1 MLDIRSSIFVAAG
14 LTILVFA
21 AASQPSTKPLRML
34 DDVRDRRYCEL
45 FVVKRQGAGLAA
57 DVYNTLGLNDCPQAA
72 WDALDTAKV
81 ASEFGAVRVIRNGP
95 RHFLMDRL
103 ASGDVT
109 RNASDI
115 QGLGMRPVATMK
127 LGLLDLV
134 EKRAFYVE
142 RTIGRTTDW
151 IFLTGKPVYELIS
164 PKGQVYVMQ
173 SYSQIV
179 DPSLAY
185 TDLATLG
192 SRLKPPKGW
201 QYRGR
206 TLTADLIAQAR
217 GEAHIIQDELQNTY
231 QRLPRP

>member
-1 MLDIRSSIFVAAG
+1 MTKPINRSS
-14 LTILVFA
+14 TIEFA
-21 AASQPSTKPLRML
+21 QSSTPPMKAL

-45 FVVKRQGAGLAA
+45 FVVKRQGAGLVA

-164 PKGQVYVMQ
+164 PKGAAPTDILDARAVYENA
-173 SYSQIV
+173 
-179 DPSLAY
+179 LEAY
-185 TDLATLG
+185 FAGDFERAAALFAGAFEFTPG
-192 SRLKPPKGW
+192 
-201 QYRGR
+201 
-206 TLTADLIAQAR
+206 
-217 GEAHIIQDELQNTY
+217 
-231 QRLPRP
+231 

>member
-45 FVVKRQGAGLAA
+45 FVVKRQGAHLAA

-72 WDALDTAKV
+72 WDAIDTAKL
-81 ASEFGAVRVIRNGP
+81 ASELGAVRVIRNGP
-95 RHFLMDRL
+95 RHFIMDRL

-109 RNASDI
+109 NNVTDM
-115 QGLGMRPVATMK
+115 QGLGMRVVGTMS
-127 LGLLDLV
+127 LSLLELV

-142 RTIGRTTDW
+142 RTIRRTNDW
-151 IFLTGKPVYELIS
+151 VFLAGKPVYELTS
-164 PKGQVYVMQ
+164 PKRRIYVMQ

-179 DPSLAY
+179 DPSLGY
-185 TDLATLG
+185 NDLAALG

-201 QYRGR
+201 HYRSR
-206 TLTADLIAQAR
+206 ILNDDLVAR
-217 GEAHIIQDELQNTY
+217 ASGEAHIIQDELQNTY
-231 QRLPRP
+231 QRVSSP